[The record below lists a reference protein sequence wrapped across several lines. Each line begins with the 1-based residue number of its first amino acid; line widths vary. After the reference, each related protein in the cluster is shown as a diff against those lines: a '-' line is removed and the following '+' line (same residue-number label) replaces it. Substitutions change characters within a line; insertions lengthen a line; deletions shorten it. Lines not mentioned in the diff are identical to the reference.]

1 MALAR
6 DGVGV
11 KAMRTLDRY
20 LATEVLKASL
30 LAVVAL
36 AALDAFFG
44 LIIELE
50 DVGRYTYGVG
60 DAFAYVG
67 MTMPRRIMEV
77 LPTGALIGCLLG
89 LGGMAARSELVA
101 IRAAGVS
108 VSRIAWGV
116 AKAGLVLVVVAA
128 LLGEFVA
135 PWSETYATN
144 LRTTAQRDVSAAN
157 IHPGVWLRDGRDFV
171 HIGYVYPDGK
181 LVNVTV
187 YAFDE
192 QRRLTESA
200 TAERATFNEDN
211 WTLHEATRSRLTA
224 DGIVT
229 ESASQ
234 VERATLLDP
243 ALVQVVMLKSKNLT
257 AASLHRYVSYLESLG
272 EDPRRYRQAFWSK
285 LTAPLQGLV
294 MLMVALPFAFGSA
307 RNTPLGRRLVIG
319 ITVGLL
325 FHLITRLFS
334 QAGHAF
340 DINPVLSATLPSLLF
355 LSVAML
361 ALQRMR

>member
-1 MALAR
+1 VAVAK
-6 DGVGV
+6 DGVGM

-67 MTMPRRIMEV
+67 MTMPRRVMEV

-144 LRTTAQRDVSAAN
+144 LRTTAQRDVSAAH

-243 ALVQVVMLKSKNLT
+243 ALVQVVMLKSQNLT
-257 AASLHRYVSYLESLG
+257 ASALHRYVSYLESLG

-325 FHLITRLFS
+325 FHLVTRLFS

-361 ALQRMR
+361 ALRRIR

>member
-1 MALAR
+1 VAVAK
-6 DGVGV
+6 DGVGM

-67 MTMPRRIMEV
+67 MTMPRRVMEV

-144 LRTTAQRDVSAAN
+144 LRTTAQRDVSAAH

-187 YAFDE
+187 YTFDE
-192 QRRLTESA
+192 QR
-200 TAERATFNEDN
+200 
-211 WTLHEATRSRLTA
+211 RLTA

-243 ALVQVVMLKSKNLT
+243 ALVQVMMLKSQNLT
-257 AASLHRYVSYLESLG
+257 ASALHRYVSYLESLG

-325 FHLITRLFS
+325 FHLVTRLFS

-361 ALQRMR
+361 ALRRIR